1 MVGCG
6 LPYFRNWSQLPLTR
20 QASELRRLRDE
31 HLKLIESIPPTPGA
45 TPTFTVVEQQV
56 VANAKIIAHP
66 EGIPGPPSVDENWF
80 NPALGLAFYRNSGGD
95 WTARRVRETH
105 THRNLFFYDD
115 YPDAVP
121 NFGDKSIYRSLA
133 REMGFEATRVLPLLG
148 EPTPAMVDIFTKHL
162 GWELMDSS
170 RPVVNLW
177 STFIISEKG
186 EHHVYSIGGVMLMG
200 VGAVGEGE
208 DRLEYVTPGRWLGP
222 VIVER
227 LG

>member
-1 MVGCG
+1 
-6 LPYFRNWSQLPLTR
+6 
-20 QASELRRLRDE
+20 
-31 HLKLIESIPPTPGA
+31 
-45 TPTFTVVEQQV
+45 
-56 VANAKIIAHP
+56 
-66 EGIPGPPSVDENWF
+66 
-80 NPALGLAFYRNSGGD
+80 
-95 WTARRVRETH
+95 
-105 THRNLFFYDD
+105 
-115 YPDAVP
+115 
-121 NFGDKSIYRSLA
+121 
-133 REMGFEATRVLPLLG
+133 MGFEATRVLPLLG